1 MWVVIWAFILSIVPP
16 LLVRIV
22 VMLGLSI
29 VTYTGISLVLDDLRD
44 SLFGLYDNIGTD
56 AIQIMDLAGI
66 FDGISIFFTIA
77 ATALGYK
84 LLLAGVSGS
93 ISRYSVRT

>member
-1 MWVVIWAFILSIVPP
+1 MWVVIWAFILSIVP
-16 LLVRIV
+16 LLVVRIV

-29 VTYTGISLVLDDLRD
+29 VTYTGISLVLDELRD
-44 SLFGLYDNIGTD
+44 ALLGLYDNIGTD